1 MHAYFE
7 KIKNFF
13 NNSKHRKILMT
24 IAILL
29 SIALLMKANSIPDI
43 LFILSILLTIYLL
56 VLLLPDLIKPN
67 THELSNIQVGFG
79 YDVHKLEADVPL
91 ILCGTQIENSKGLKS
106 FSDGDVA
113 IHALIDAL
121 LGAAALSDI
130 GTNFPNTNPAYENI
144 ASTELLKKTMTLLN
158 ENNFMPSNV
167 DLTIVAQ
174 APNLKPFIE
183 TMKTNLSTI
192 LNLPVSKIGIKATTE
207 EGLGFTGKEEG
218 MSAFCVAIIKQIKN

>member
-1 MHAYFE
+1 M
-7 KIKNFF
+7 KNYL
-13 NNSKHRKILMT
+13 NNPNNKNKILT
-24 IAILL
+24 ILGILIISAISLRLLTTAYVLCAIL
-29 SIALLMKANSIPDI
+29 IVFA
-43 LFILSILLTIYLL
+43 ILSNDNKTN
-56 VLLLPDLIKPN
+56 DS
-67 THELSNIQVGFG
+67 SNIQVGFG
-79 YDVHKLEADVPL
+79 YDVHKLEDGVPL

-130 GTNFPNTNPAYENI
+130 GTNFPNTNPTYKNI
-144 ASTELLKKTMTLLN
+144 ASTKLLKQTMTLLK
-158 ENNFMPSNV
+158 ENNFVPSNV

-192 LNLPVSKIGIKATTE
+192 LNLSITKIGIKATTE
-207 EGLGFTGKEEG
+207 EGLGFTGKKQG